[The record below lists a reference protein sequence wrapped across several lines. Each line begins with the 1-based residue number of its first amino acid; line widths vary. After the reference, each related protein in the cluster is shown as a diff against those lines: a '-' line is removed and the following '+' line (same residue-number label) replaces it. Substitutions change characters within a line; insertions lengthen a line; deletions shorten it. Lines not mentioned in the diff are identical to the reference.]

1 MIFVHEPRNR
11 IHRRSIDSRK
21 RRPYRRGPLCSRLD
35 PRSIAISWLCGVS
48 SESNGPT
55 DPGIPFQN
63 PVNVCGWVEAASW
76 LAPRRCRYCSC
87 KAPSSA
93 TETAES
99 FHLIISLSGSA
110 ATTPLPLPS
119 PTLRHRDAYVS
130 NCTFC
135 RAKPSFP
142 FKFGIE
148 RLESRPLLTPLLF
161 DHLEFIVFAKPTF
174 VEIGNRRGSA
184 RSDVET
190 SVFRGRGAKIGE
202 CCEGECPQ
210 SAIFRLILLWRRSN
224 YEFSVNKTSFPAFIP
239 TPSRKFKQ
247 ASNFAGTS
255 RNFCRGRA
263 LNRQEKKENSLPLS
277 LSNQEC

>member
-110 ATTPLPLPS
+110 ATTPPPPLASPS
-119 PTLRHRDAYVS
+119 RRVRFELHVLSREAFLSFQIRNPAFREPATFDA
-130 NCTFC
+130 TFNPVQFTVFFFRFRIEFSSKLGNGIVEDEIVGFVGSVWLS
-135 RAKPSFP
+135 RARSK
-142 FKFGIE
+142 
-148 RLESRPLLTPLLF
+148 
-161 DHLEFIVFAKPTF
+161 
-174 VEIGNRRGSA
+174 NRRM
-184 RSDVET
+184 
-190 SVFRGRGAKIGE
+190 
-202 CCEGECPQ
+202 
-210 SAIFRLILLWRRSN
+210 LWRRISTKHN
-224 YEFSVNKTSFPAFIP
+224 FST
-239 TPSRKFKQ
+239 
-247 ASNFAGTS
+247 NFTLAPFQL
-255 RNFCRGRA
+255 RVFC
-263 LNRQEKKENSLPLS
+263 E
-277 LSNQEC
+277 

>member
-110 ATTPLPLPS
+110 ATTPPPPLASPS
-119 PTLRHRDAYVS
+119 RRVRFELHVLSREAFLSFQIRNPAFREPATFDATDFQSGPIHCFFRFRRYAIS
-130 NCTFC
+130 NRTF
-135 RAKPSFP
+135 
-142 FKFGIE
+142 
-148 RLESRPLLTPLLF
+148 
-161 DHLEFIVFAKPTF
+161 
-174 VEIGNRRGSA
+174 EIGKRNRRIC
-184 RSDVET
+184 REWRW
-190 SVFRGRGAKIGE
+190 SV
-202 CCEGECPQ
+202 CLSEGEEQ
-210 SAIFRLILLWRRSN
+210 KSEN
-224 YEFSVNKTSFPAFIP
+224 VV
-239 TPSRKFKQ
+239 
-247 ASNFAGTS
+247 
-255 RNFCRGRA
+255 
-263 LNRQEKKENSLPLS
+263 KENVHKA
-277 LSNQEC
+277 QFFD

>member
-110 ATTPLPLPS
+110 ATTPLPLPLPHAS
-119 PTLRHRDAYVS
+119 PSRRVRFELHVLSRQAFLSFQIRNRAFREPTTFDALAFRSPRIYRFRETNFRRNWESSRIREEWRWNVGLS
-130 NCTFC
+130 
-135 RAKPSFP
+135 RARSK
-142 FKFGIE
+142 
-148 RLESRPLLTPLLF
+148 
-161 DHLEFIVFAKPTF
+161 
-174 VEIGNRRGSA
+174 NRR
-184 RSDVET
+184 V
-190 SVFRGRGAKIGE
+190 
-202 CCEGECPQ
+202 
-210 SAIFRLILLWRRSN
+210 LWRRMST
-224 YEFSVNKTSFPAFIP
+224 K
-239 TPSRKFKQ
+239 
-247 ASNFAGTS
+247 
-255 RNFCRGRA
+255 RNFSTNFTLAPFQLRVFC
-263 LNRQEKKENSLPLS
+263 E
-277 LSNQEC
+277 

>member
-110 ATTPLPLPS
+110 ATTPLPLPHAS
-119 PTLRHRDAYVS
+119 PSRRVRFELHVLSRQAFLSFQIRNRAFREPTTFDALAFRSPRIYRFRETNFRRNWEPSRIREEWRWNVCLS
-130 NCTFC
+130 
-135 RAKPSFP
+135 RARSK
-142 FKFGIE
+142 
-148 RLESRPLLTPLLF
+148 
-161 DHLEFIVFAKPTF
+161 
-174 VEIGNRRGSA
+174 NRR
-184 RSDVET
+184 V
-190 SVFRGRGAKIGE
+190 
-202 CCEGECPQ
+202 
-210 SAIFRLILLWRRSN
+210 LWRRMST
-224 YEFSVNKTSFPAFIP
+224 K
-239 TPSRKFKQ
+239 
-247 ASNFAGTS
+247 
-255 RNFCRGRA
+255 RNFSTNFTLAPFQLRVFC
-263 LNRQEKKENSLPLS
+263 E
-277 LSNQEC
+277 

>member
-99 FHLIISLSGSA
+99 FHLIISLSA
-110 ATTPLPLPS
+110 APTTTTPLH
-119 PTLRHRDAYVS
+119 TTRT
-130 NCTFC
+130 NCIFC
-135 RAKPSFP
+135 HA
-142 FKFGIE
+142 
-148 RLESRPLLTPLLF
+148 
-161 DHLEFIVFAKPTF
+161 
-174 VEIGNRRGSA
+174 
-184 RSDVET
+184 
-190 SVFRGRGAKIGE
+190 
-202 CCEGECPQ
+202 
-210 SAIFRLILLWRRSN
+210 
-224 YEFSVNKTSFPAFIP
+224 
-239 TPSRKFKQ
+239 
-247 ASNFAGTS
+247 
-255 RNFCRGRA
+255 
-263 LNRQEKKENSLPLS
+263 SLPF
-277 LSNQEC
+277 LSNWESGVQRDLLRFFIDWTFRNNAFRRNWESSRMINLPFSRE

>member
-11 IHRRSIDSRK
+11 IHRQSIDSRK

-110 ATTPLPLPS
+110 ATTPPPHW
-119 PTLRHRDAYVS
+119 LRHPDAYVS

-135 RAKPSFP
+135 HAKPSFP
-142 FKFGIE
+142 FKFGIQ
-148 RLESRPLLTPLLF
+148 RLESRPLLTPLSIRSNSLF
-161 DHLEFIVFAKPTF
+161 LFQISNRTF
-174 VEIGNRRGSA
+174 VEIGKRNRRGWN
-184 RSDVET
+184 RRICRELKRLL
-190 SVFRGRGAKIGE
+190 FEGE
-202 CCEGECPQ
+202 EQKSENVVEGECPQ
-210 SAIFRLILLWRRSN
+210 STIFRLILLWRRSN
-224 YEFSVNKTSFPAFIP
+224 YEFSVNKTSFPAFTLIP
-239 TPSRKFKQ
+239 LKI
-247 ASNFAGTS
+247 
-255 RNFCRGRA
+255 
-263 LNRQEKKENSLPLS
+263 
-277 LSNQEC
+277 

>member
-110 ATTPLPLPS
+110 ATTPPP
-119 PTLRHRDAYVS
+119 PTGFAIQTR
-130 NCTFC
+130 TF
-135 RAKPSFP
+135 RIA
-142 FKFGIE
+142 
-148 RLESRPLLTPLLF
+148 R
-161 DHLEFIVFAKPTF
+161 F
-174 VEIGNRRGSA
+174 VTR
-184 RSDVET
+184 
-190 SVFRGRGAKIGE
+190 
-202 CCEGECPQ
+202 
-210 SAIFRLILLWRRSN
+210 
-224 YEFSVNKTSFPAFIP
+224 
-239 TPSRKFKQ
+239 
-247 ASNFAGTS
+247 
-255 RNFCRGRA
+255 
-263 LNRQEKKENSLPLS
+263 SLPF
-277 LSNQEC
+277 LSNSESSV